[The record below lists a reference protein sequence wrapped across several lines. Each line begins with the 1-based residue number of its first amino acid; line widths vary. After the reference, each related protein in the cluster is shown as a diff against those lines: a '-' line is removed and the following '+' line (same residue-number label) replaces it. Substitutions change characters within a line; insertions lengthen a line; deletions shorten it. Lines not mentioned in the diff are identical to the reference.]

1 MRTVL
6 ATNRTAFSFL
16 NCSAIITSNR
26 KVRFHF
32 LLFMG
37 EKTIGSHLP
46 QLHKDSPR
54 LTTARTSL
62 YKNQAHE
69 LVGCFT
75 VITV

>member
-1 MRTVL
+1 
-6 ATNRTAFSFL
+6 
-16 NCSAIITSNR
+16 
-26 KVRFHF
+26 
-32 LLFMG
+32 MG

-75 VITV
+75 VITVETV